1 MNKKASAIFM
11 AAAFVCT
18 VFNFAGTAIADTNG
32 VAVSNET
39 FPDPNLYSDVKAFDA
54 DGNDI
59 LDCEEL
65 SKVTDLKF
73 DSEHTLSDV
82 KGIDL
87 LTELKSLTV
96 IGSEVSSLD
105 LSNNTNLQSVS
116 LVSDKNLSS
125 LELNEDIESFINADC
140 PEITSLDLKDNK
152 KLDLFYCASMNPTVD
167 FGEESSLTKLSFA
180 DVQIEELDLSNFP
193 SLTSLGLLKTGVTSI
208 DLSKAPML
216 NDCEIDLTPINSIVL
231 NENLKSLAL
240 ISTDLESLDISSCP
254 HLSRFYNTN
263 EPVEISDTPAIE
275 SNTKKNLG
283 NVSFKYWGSVPNSV
297 LMTDISDIKAAP
309 YEGVELKTEI
319 FKDQNFLNAVR
330 EFDKDSDEYLTIE
343 EIADIKEI
351 TLSGNVTVKD
361 FSGIEYLTELKSL
374 TGNNCSIKDID
385 LTCNAKLET
394 LIISNNAILESIKV
408 PSSVST
414 FMIAGCPNVSKLDLK
429 DLVNLETFYMESM
442 SPEIDFGSYSPIK
455 NLAIADSS
463 ISKLD
468 LSGFRN
474 LNMLGLLKTNVSELD
489 LSKAPNLTM
498 VEIDLT
504 KLSSLKLNKKL
515 VSLALLDTGLKSV
528 DISECDELIKY
539 FTTNEAKEF
548 KDKTVESK
556 FSDNEL
562 GSLSGKVW
570 GETPYSLM
578 TDIEEIVTEKKD
590 DEGARNFVK
599 RLYSNILNRE
609 ADEDGLNFWTNDLM
623 NKNQTG
629 RDIVFKFLRSPEFVA
644 KNYDN
649 EEYLKILYT
658 VFFDREP
665 DADGLKYWKELLDA
679 KTITKDQV
687 AEGFVNS
694 PEWADTCSSYGIKS
708 GSKVTSSAEA
718 DPTELIDSF
727 VERMYEKV
735 LGRSSDED
743 GKKFWAKD
751 LAAKRITGEKLGV
764 AFFTSKEMT
773 DRNLSDE
780 DYIDCLYETFLDRA
794 ADVDGKRYWSEL
806 LKDHTRKELIFG
818 FTRSD
823 EFKADCDKAGILP
836 Y

>member
-18 VFNFAGTAIADTNG
+18 VFNFAGTTIADTNG
-32 VAVSNET
+32 VAVNNET
-39 FPDPNLYSDVKAFDA
+39 FPDPNLYSDVKAYDA

-59 LDCEEL
+59 LDSEEL
-65 SKVTDLKF
+65 SNVKELKF

-82 KGIDL
+82 KGIDQ
-87 LTELKSLTV
+87 LTELESLTV

-105 LSNNTNLQSVS
+105 LSSNTKLQSVS
-116 LVSDKNLSS
+116 LVSDKNLGT
-125 LELNEDIESFINADC
+125 LELNEDIETFIIADC

-152 KLDLFYCASMNPTVD
+152 KLDLFYCASMNPSID
-167 FGEESSLTKLSFA
+167 FGEESSLTKLNFA
-180 DVQIEELDLSNFP
+180 DVQIEELDLSIFP

-208 DLSKAPML
+208 DLSKAPLL
-216 NDCEIDLTPINSIVL
+216 NDCEIDLTPIDSIVL

-240 ISTDLESLDISSCP
+240 ISTKLESLDISSCP
-254 HLSRFYNTN
+254 HLSRFYNSN
-263 EPVEISDTPAIE
+263 EPVEISDAAAIE
-275 SNTKKNLG
+275 SNTKKSLG

-297 LMTDISDIKAAP
+297 LMTDIADIKAAP
-309 YEGVELKTEI
+309 YEGVDLTTEI

-351 TLSGNVTVKD
+351 NLAGNVTVKD

-374 TGNNCSIKDID
+374 SGNNCAIKDID

-394 LIISNNAILESIKV
+394 VIISNNAILENIKV
-408 PSSVST
+408 PSSVTT
-414 FMIAGCPNVSKLDLK
+414 FMIAGCPNVTKLDLK

-442 SPEIDFGSYSPIK
+442 SPEIDFGSSSPIK
-455 NLAIADSS
+455 NLAIADST
-463 ISKLD
+463 ISRLD

-474 LNMLGLLKTNVSELD
+474 LNMLGLLKTDVSELD

-515 VSLALLDTGLKSV
+515 VSLALLDTGLESV
-528 DISECDELIKY
+528 DISECEELIKY
-539 FTTNEAKEF
+539 YTTKEAQEFTDRK
-548 KDKTVESK
+548 VEGK
-556 FSDNEL
+556 FSDTEF
-562 GSLSGKVW
+562 GTVSGKVW
-570 GETPYSLM
+570 GETPYGIM
-578 TDIEEIVTEKKD
+578 TDIETIVTEKN

-599 RLYSNILNRE
+599 RLYSNILSRE
-609 ADEDGLNFWTNDLM
+609 ADDEGLNFWTNDLM
-623 NKNQTG
+623 SKNQTG

-644 KNYDN
+644 KKYDN

-665 DADGLKYWKELLDA
+665 DSEGLKYWKDLLDA

-708 GSKVTSSAEA
+708 GSKVTGSAET

-735 LGRSSDED
+735 LNRASDED
-743 GKKFWAKD
+743 GKNFWAKD

-794 ADVDGKRYWSEL
+794 ADVEGKRYWSEF
-806 LKDHTRKELIFG
+806 LKDHTRKELILG

>member
-125 LELNEDIESFINADC
+125 LELNEDIESFIIADC

-556 FSDNEL
+556 FS
-562 GSLSGKVW
+562 
-570 GETPYSLM
+570 
-578 TDIEEIVTEKKD
+578 
-590 DEGARNFVK
+590 GAR
-599 RLYSNILNRE
+599 LH
-609 ADEDGLNFWTNDLM
+609 
-623 NKNQTG
+623 
-629 RDIVFKFLRSPEFVA
+629 IVS
-644 KNYDN
+644 
-649 EEYLKILYT
+649 
-658 VFFDREP
+658 
-665 DADGLKYWKELLDA
+665 
-679 KTITKDQV
+679 
-687 AEGFVNS
+687 
-694 PEWADTCSSYGIKS
+694 
-708 GSKVTSSAEA
+708 
-718 DPTELIDSF
+718 
-727 VERMYEKV
+727 
-735 LGRSSDED
+735 
-743 GKKFWAKD
+743 
-751 LAAKRITGEKLGV
+751 
-764 AFFTSKEMT
+764 
-773 DRNLSDE
+773 
-780 DYIDCLYETFLDRA
+780 
-794 ADVDGKRYWSEL
+794 
-806 LKDHTRKELIFG
+806 
-818 FTRSD
+818 
-823 EFKADCDKAGILP
+823 
-836 Y
+836 